1 MDPLKIE
8 SLAKDNAKYILHP
21 ASSITALQQD
31 GPNMVVA
38 GECNHIVDA
47 QGKRFLDAV
56 AGLWC
61 VNVGYGREALS
72 NAMKQAADTLAYYH
86 TFANSSN
93 PWQVALA
100 EKLVSVAPGKLTK
113 VFFGSSGSDANDT
126 LIKIAWHYHSL
137 RGNPEKTKIIAR
149 EQAYH
154 GTSISTASLTGLPS
168 FHKGFPIPL
177 DFVLR
182 TDCPHFYSRSFDDE
196 NEADFC
202 DRLIANIDALIQKE
216 GPENIA
222 AFFAEPINAAGG
234 IIEPPKDYFP
244 KLKTLLSS
252 YDILLAVDEVVCG
265 FGRLGEWFGSNVLN
279 IEPDL
284 MSGAKGL
291 TSGYFPMSMAM
302 MTEDIWDVLKR
313 GSDEFGAFYHGYT
326 YSGHPIGC
334 AVALENLRII
344 EEEGLI
350 EKSREMGTYLH
361 EQLHTAFDDH
371 PLVGEIRGQGL
382 LAGVQLVS
390 DKATKKMPNAVEK
403 WPHKVAAS
411 VRESG
416 VIVRPLP
423 TVNTIAISPPLTFT
437 RSNVDTL
444 IDALVEALKVL

>member
-1 MDPLKIE
+1 M
-8 SLAKDNAKYILHP
+8 
-21 ASSITALQQD
+21 
-31 GPNMVVA
+31 
-38 GECNHIVDA
+38 
-47 QGKRFLDAV
+47 
-56 AGLWC
+56 
-61 VNVGYGREALS
+61 
-72 NAMKQAADTLAYYH
+72 
-86 TFANSSN
+86 
-93 PWQVALA
+93 
-100 EKLVSVAPGKLTK
+100 
-113 VFFGSSGSDANDT
+113 
-126 LIKIAWHYHSL
+126 
-137 RGNPEKTKIIAR
+137 
-149 EQAYH
+149 
-154 GTSISTASLTGLPS
+154 
-168 FHKGFPIPL
+168 
-177 DFVLR
+177 
-182 TDCPHFYSRSFDDE
+182 
-196 NEADFC
+196 
-202 DRLIANIDALIQKE
+202 
-216 GPENIA
+216 
-222 AFFAEPINAAGG
+222 
-234 IIEPPKDYFP
+234 
-244 KLKTLLSS
+244 
-252 YDILLAVDEVVCG
+252 CG

-390 DKATKKMPNAVEK
+390 DKATKKMPNASEK